1 MRVISGNPISTLD
14 NRSLRQQMT
23 STHDK
28 SGLMVRSMGGRG
40 PPLQREKT
48 LDMDGNPYAVM
59 VVSAGGVHADTI
71 LRVRY
76 RPRIDRRNSKLV
88 SSNGTYGK
96 TWNDQSGPPTAED
109 QQDFLHWIE
118 SGMSV
123 GHLGGSSPLPTDAPP
138 QPAAR
143 SSSRLS
149 DKFGHVQGVCRC
161 QRPLI
166 HTGQA
171 RASARASPK
180 SRRVHA
186 ILNPFSCE
194 QDESI
199 FKAYQKSSYQWV
211 VHGILGLREKTDG
224 PGEMVSGL
232 RSG

>member
-1 MRVISGNPISTLD
+1 MARTAKRGMISP
-14 NRSLRQQMT
+14 
-23 STHDK
+23 
-28 SGLMVRSMGGRG
+28 
-40 PPLQREKT
+40 
-48 LDMDGNPYAVM
+48 
-59 VVSAGGVHADTI
+59 
-71 LRVRY
+71 
-76 RPRIDRRNSKLV
+76 
-88 SSNGTYGK
+88 
-96 TWNDQSGPPTAED
+96 GPPTAED
-109 QQDFLHWIE
+109 QQDFLHRVE

-211 VHGILGLREKTDG
+211 VHGGSSACERRPMAPARWCLACVQGSE
-224 PGEMVSGL
+224 E
-232 RSG
+232 